1 MHNRL
6 NEKKIAECEK
16 ILKVTFSNKKYL
28 IEALTHKSF
37 VNETDRSRSDN
48 QRLEFL
54 GDSVL
59 SLIITEYLFRKL
71 DLDDEGIL
79 SKLKA
84 TLISD
89 TMLHQIS
96 TDLGL
101 GNFIQ
106 LGRGEE
112 LAGGRERK
120 KLLEDLFEAV
130 VGAIYLDAGF
140 EKTREFILNTFE
152 TKLKNISIKDNYKDY
167 KTIFQEITQKQF
179 KLTPIYNTSENYDN
193 NISAMEFNSEVS
205 VKNTVY
211 GRGYGKSK
219 KMAEI
224 EAAKNALE
232 KIKNKRIK

>member
-1 MHNRL
+1 MYNTL
-6 NEKKIAECEK
+6 NEKRIAECEK
-16 ILKVTFSNKKYL
+16 VLKVTFSNKKYL

-37 VNETDRSRSDN
+37 VNETDKSKSDN

-71 DLDDEGIL
+71 NLSDEGIL

-84 TLISD
+84 TLISEI
-89 TMLHQIS
+89 TLHQIS

-106 LGRGEE
+106 LGRGED
-112 LAGGRERK
+112 LMGGRKRK

-130 VGAIYLDAGF
+130 VGAIYLDSGL
-140 EKTREFILNTFE
+140 EKTREFLLNTFNA
-152 TKLKNISIKDNYKDY
+152 KLENISIKDHYKDY
-167 KTIFQEITQKQF
+167 KTIFQEIIQKQF
-179 KLTPIYNTSENYDN
+179 KLVPVYNTYATDDCY
-193 NISAMEFNSEVS
+193 ITGMEFYSEVS
-205 VKNTVY
+205 VKSNIY
-211 GRGYGKSK
+211 GYGYGQTK

-232 KIKNKRIK
+232 KIKNRE